1 MKLTVYNQVPNILY
15 YYLIAYPRIK
25 IRIFENMDNQDIEN
39 KKISINIFLFPSLLL
54 IIISS
59 VKIIELKYGIHFS
72 HFGLYPKDIE
82 GLKGI
87 ILSPFIHGSIKHL
100 FNNIIPLFFL
110 LSAMIHFYGK
120 MAYFIYILIQIISGI
135 ILWFIGREVFHIG
148 ASGIV
153 YGLASFMFFSGIFRR
168 NTQLLAFSL
177 LITFLYGSMVWGVFP
192 ETVKKG
198 VSWEA
203 HLSGTIVGT
212 ILSIIFLKKG
222 PQRKKYEWDEDS
234 NEDSNEDYIYHIVE

>member
-1 MKLTVYNQVPNILY
+1 MKNTDL
-15 YYLIAYPRIK
+15 
-25 IRIFENMDNQDIEN
+25 EN
-39 KKISINIFLFPSLLL
+39 KKISSQTFIFPTFILLL
-54 IIISS
+54 IAI
-59 VKIIELKYGIHFS
+59 VKTLELKTGSSWGHL
-72 HFGLYPKDIE
+72 GVYPKTID

-100 FNNIIPLFFL
+100 FNNIVPLFFL
-110 LSAMIHFYGK
+110 LSAMIHFYDK
-120 MAYFIYILIQIISGI
+120 LAYTIYICIHIGCGI

-153 YGLASFMFFSGIFRR
+153 YGLASFMFFSGILRK

-177 LITFLYGSMVWGVFP
+177 LITFLYGSMVWGIFP

-203 HLSGTIVGT
+203 HLSGAIIGL
-212 ILSIIFLKKG
+212 ILAICFIKKG
-222 PQRKKYEWDEDS
+222 PQRKQYEWEDED
-234 NEDSNEDYIYHIVE
+234 EDETSYIYDIVDK